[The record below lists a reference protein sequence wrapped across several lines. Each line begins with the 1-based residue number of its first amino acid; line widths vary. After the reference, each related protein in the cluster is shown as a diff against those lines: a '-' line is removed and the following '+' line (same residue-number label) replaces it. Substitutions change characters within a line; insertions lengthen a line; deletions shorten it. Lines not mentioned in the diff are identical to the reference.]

1 MMFFT
6 FTWHSRSSESI
17 RESLDCD
24 IWDGEEGEFY
34 TILQN
39 IKILSLYNPA
49 KYQDIDASGT
59 RVLKQNEYG
68 FTHCIYKHPTHPHS
82 RCRAVEKTD

>member
-17 RESLDCD
+17 RESLECD
-24 IWDGEEGEFY
+24 IWDGGEGDFY

-39 IKILSLYNPA
+39 IKILSTSIKPPS
-49 KYQDIDASGT
+49 DIAYIDGT

-68 FTHCIYKHPTHPHS
+68 FIHCIYKHPTTHRLLCSKCAAP
-82 RCRAVEKTD
+82 